1 MNDWIKLHDSEWTPA
16 GITAEITR
24 RANAREVELGPLEVS
39 VPAFSDPEGAPQPP
53 QDRPYNANLYHHLKL
68 INEMTPPDV
77 GPVLTDSPATR
88 TPWVGGLWQR
98 VRGQFHELILFYVNR
113 AVRQQFQLNN
123 EFIATLNELT
133 RTIDAQQE
141 EIERLK
147 AELKER
153 REKK

>member
-1 MNDWIKLHDSEWTPA
+1 MNDWIILHDSEWTPA
-16 GITAEITR
+16 SITAEITR

-39 VPAFSDPEGAPQPP
+39 VPAFSDSEVSPQPP

-68 INEMTPPDV
+68 INEMPPPDV

-123 EFIATLNELT
+123 EFIATFNELT

-141 EIERLK
+141 EIQRLK
-147 AELKER
+147 AELKEQQ
-153 REKK
+153 EKK